1 MAFPNLTKSATV
13 IFYYLLLSTLKNMIT
28 PFKPSTKQKIV
39 LFGYSTLWLLIIP
52 FTLCHFVYQLI
63 RRKPGYTKARLSRYG
78 FTFKLGNQKNSL
90 LIHCASVGEVV
101 AIQNLVEQLLDSNP
115 NQHIIITTNTTTG
128 ADRVKLLFADR
139 VAHAY
144 LPYDFPL
151 FIKLFLKKKC
161 PAKVLIN
168 EMELWPNL
176 CNQCWHSN
184 IPIFIINGRMSE
196 KSTKTYQKY
205 PSLFR
210 PMFEKITAVCAQNR
224 RDYHNYLTLG
234 VSPDKLTLTNNIK
247 FDLTISDHDI
257 ALSQAIETSFVLKQ
271 RLIIVAGSTHEPEE
285 QILLDAYLALVSV
298 YPELLL
304 IIVPRH
310 PQRFVKVHQLLQK
323 QNVKT
328 VLMSEAEPCQPDTQ
342 VLLCDQMGKLRS
354 IYALADISFVGGSL
368 ADKGGHN
375 ALEPAAVGVPILI
388 GESTYN
394 NPAICQALADSGAL
408 LTVSNAQ
415 EIGSACKKWLDNPE
429 KRRHAGDAGKQV
441 LAINS
446 GAIQKTLSVLN
457 SLPP

>member
-1 MAFPNLTKSATV
+1 MTS
-13 IFYYLLLSTLKNMIT
+13 
-28 PFKPSTKQKIV
+28 PFKSSTKQKVV
-39 LFGYSTLWLLIIP
+39 LLGYSILWLLIIP
-52 FTLCHFVYQLI
+52 FTICHFVYQLI

-78 FTFKLGNQKNSL
+78 LTLNLCNQKNGL

-101 AIQNLVEQLLDSNP
+101 AIQNLVEQLLDNNP
-115 NQHIIITTNTTTG
+115 NQRITITTNTTTG
-128 ADRVKLLFADR
+128 ADRVNLLFADR
-139 VAHAY
+139 VDHAY

-151 FIKLFLKKKC
+151 FIKLFLKKKD
-161 PAKVLIN
+161 PAKLLIN

-176 CNQCWHSN
+176 CDQCWRSN

-205 PSLFR
+205 PSLFQ
-210 PMFEKITAVCAQNR
+210 PMFEKVTAVCAQDQ

-234 VSPDKLTLTNNIK
+234 VSPGKLTLTNNIK

-257 ALSQAIETSFVLKQ
+257 ALSQTIKTSFVLEQ

-323 QNVKT
+323 QNVET
-328 VLMSEAEPCQPDTQ
+328 VLMSEAKPCQPDTQ

-368 ADKGGHN
+368 AERGGHN
-375 ALEPAAVGVPILI
+375 ALEPAAVGVPILM
-388 GESTYN
+388 GESIYN
-394 NPAICQALADSGAL
+394 NPAICQALADRGAL
-408 LTVSNAQ
+408 LTITDAQ
-415 EIGSACKKWLDNPE
+415 QIESACKKWLENPE
-429 KRRHAGDAGKQV
+429 KRKHAGDAGKQV
-441 LAINS
+441 LTTNS
-446 GAIQKTLSVLN
+446 GAIPKTLSVLN
-457 SLPP
+457 SHIP

>member
-1 MAFPNLTKSATV
+1 MN
-13 IFYYLLLSTLKNMIT
+13 T
-28 PFKPSTKQKIV
+28 PFKSSTKQKIV
-39 LFGYSTLWLLIIP
+39 LFGYSILWLLIIP
-52 FTLCHFVYQLI
+52 FALCHFVYQLSK
-63 RRKPGYTKARLSRYG
+63 RKPGYTKARLSRYG
-78 FTFKLGNQKNSL
+78 LTLELDNQKNSL

-101 AIQNLVEQLLDSNP
+101 AIQNLVEQLLDNDT
-115 NQHIIITTNTTTG
+115 NQRITITTNTTTG

-139 VAHAY
+139 VDHAY

-151 FIKLFLKKKC
+151 FIKLFLKGKR

-176 CNQCWHSN
+176 CDQCWRSN

-196 KSTKTYQKY
+196 KSTKTYQKF
-205 PSLFR
+205 PSLFQ
-210 PMFEKITAVCAQNR
+210 PMFEKITAVCAQDQ

-257 ALSQAIETSFVLKQ
+257 ALSQTIKTSFGLEQ
-271 RLIIVAGSTHEPEE
+271 RLILVAGSTHEPEE
-285 QILLDAYLALVSV
+285 QILLDAYLKLVSV

-310 PQRFVKVHQLLQK
+310 PQRFVKVQLLLQK

-328 VLMSEAEPCQPDTQ
+328 VLMSEAKPCQQDTQ

-368 ADKGGHN
+368 ADRGGHN
-375 ALEPAAVGVPILI
+375 ALEPAAVGVPILM

-394 NPAICQALADSGAL
+394 NPAICQALADRDAL
-408 LTVSNAQ
+408 LTVKDAQ
-415 EIGSACKKWLDNPE
+415 QIESACKKWLENPE
-429 KRRHAGDAGKQV
+429 KRRHAGEAGKQV

-446 GAIQKTLSVLN
+446 GAIQKTLNILN
-457 SLPP
+457 SSPP

>member
-1 MAFPNLTKSATV
+1 MN
-13 IFYYLLLSTLKNMIT
+13 T
-28 PFKPSTKQKIV
+28 PFKSSTKQKIV
-39 LFGYSTLWLLIIP
+39 LFGYSILWLLIIP
-52 FTLCHFVYQLI
+52 FALCHFVYQLSK
-63 RRKPGYTKARLSRYG
+63 RKPGYTKARLSRYG
-78 FTFKLGNQKNSL
+78 LTLELDNQKNSL

-101 AIQNLVEQLLDSNP
+101 AIQNLVEQLLDNDT
-115 NQHIIITTNTTTG
+115 NQRITITTNTTTG

-139 VAHAY
+139 VDHAY

-151 FIKLFLKKKC
+151 FIKLFLKGKR

-176 CNQCWHSN
+176 CDQCWRSN

-196 KSTKTYQKY
+196 KSTKTYQKF
-205 PSLFR
+205 PSLFQ
-210 PMFEKITAVCAQNR
+210 PMFEKITAVCAQDQ

-257 ALSQAIETSFVLKQ
+257 ALSQTIKTSFGLEQ
-271 RLIIVAGSTHEPEE
+271 RLILVAGSTHEPEE
-285 QILLDAYLALVSV
+285 QILLDAYLKLVSV

-310 PQRFVKVHQLLQK
+310 PQRFVKVQLLLQK

-328 VLMSEAEPCQPDTQ
+328 VLMSEAKPCQQDTQ

-368 ADKGGHN
+368 ADRGGHN
-375 ALEPAAVGVPILI
+375 ALEPAAVGVPILM

-394 NPAICQALADSGAL
+394 NPAICQALADRDAL
-408 LTVSNAQ
+408 LTVKDAQ
-415 EIGSACKKWLDNPE
+415 QIESACKKWLENPE
-429 KRRHAGDAGKQV
+429 KRRHAGEAGKQV
-441 LAINS
+441 LAS
-446 GAIQKTLSVLN
+446 
-457 SLPP
+457 PP